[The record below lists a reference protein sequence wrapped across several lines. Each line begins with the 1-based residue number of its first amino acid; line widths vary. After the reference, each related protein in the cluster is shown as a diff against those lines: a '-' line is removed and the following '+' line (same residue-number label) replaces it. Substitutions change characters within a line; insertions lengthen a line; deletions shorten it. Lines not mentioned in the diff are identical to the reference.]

1 LQYELAI
8 GNVQAI
14 ILHDAAHGRR
24 PVTRAVEFKTPILIL
39 HGTADGPAG
48 GGSANTDVA
57 LARDFEA
64 ALRRNGKSVEANYYE
79 GGGHNT
85 FFTNSTQRDDE
96 VKRMIS
102 FLRRYLGK

>member
-1 LQYELAI
+1 M
-8 GNVQAI
+8 GDVQAI
-14 ILHDAAHGRR
+14 ILHDAGYALR
-24 PVTRAVEFKTPILIL
+24 PATRAAEFKTPILIL

-48 GGSANTDVA
+48 GGSANSDVA

-79 GGGHNT
+79 GGGHLT
-85 FFTNSTQRDDE
+85 FFTNSTQYDDE
-96 VKRMIS
+96 VKKMIG